1 MSKPYALSPI
11 DETFAEE
18 LVESGLYGSI
28 DEVVREGLRLLKE
41 HEQGSTLDI
50 EELRRA
56 WMKGVESGGYKPAEE
71 VFARLIAKYR
81 AMAEERGP

>member
-1 MSKPYALSPI
+1 MSKPYALSPA

-18 LVESGLYGSI
+18 LVDKGRYESV

-41 HEQGSTLDI
+41 HEQGPTLDM
-50 EELRRA
+50 EGLRHA

-71 VFARLIAKYR
+71 VLARLVAKYR
-81 AMAEERGP
+81 DMERGA

>member
-1 MSKPYALSPI
+1 MSKPYALNPG

-18 LVESGLYGSI
+18 LVDRGLYGSV

-41 HEQGSTLDI
+41 HEQGPRRDL

-56 WMKGVESGGYKPAEE
+56 WTEGIESGGYKPAEE
-71 VFARLIAKYR
+71 VFARLLAKYR
-81 AMAEERGP
+81 GMAEERGA